1 MAKDYTAIRVST
13 DAKEA
18 AESAKRDGETWDD
31 YIRRC
36 TENPPEVREFV
47 ESGSV
52 PDSSGV
58 DIEGALAELNG
69 GVSYDDVKAAC
80 QAAIRDE
87 LPDGVFR

>member
-36 TENPPEVREFV
+36 TENPPEIREFV
-47 ESGSV
+47 ESANGDSV
-52 PDSSGV
+52 TSDV
-58 DIEGALAELNG
+58 DPSELAREVSRQLDYAQLAGKVGDEIEGRL
-69 GVSYDDVKAAC
+69 
-80 QAAIRDE
+80 R
-87 LPDGVFR
+87 